1 MADTDWVRDFLDHF
15 RTERGG
21 SAYTIRNYEQTL
33 RDFSDWHASERGCPP
48 PWTSLGREDFR
59 AYLRF
64 LSRRSLSRSAVL
76 LRFSALRSFY
86 KFLVRRGH
94 IEATPIKNIT
104 LPKAGRR
111 LPQFLTVE
119 QMRTL
124 LAAPMQEW
132 EAKRKKKP
140 KLSQANFLR
149 DSALLE
155 TVYSSGLRISEVCG
169 LRRVDI
175 DWNDQLLRVRGKG
188 RKERLTPVGATALEA
203 IKHYWT
209 IASTP
214 RADSTPVFSADSKGS
229 KAISARVVQL
239 HLKTY
244 LRRAG
249 LDAGLTP
256 HKIRHSYATHLLDAG
271 ADLRSVQ
278 ELLGHAHLVT
288 TQVYT
293 HVTTERLRKAYN
305 ASHPRA

>member
-1 MADTDWVRDFLDHF
+1 MADTEWVQDFLNHF

-21 SAYTIRNYEQTL
+21 SVYTIRNYEQTL
-33 RDFSDWHASERGCPP
+33 RDFTGWHEKERGGLPK
-48 PWTSLGREDFR
+48 WTELGREDFR

-64 LSRRSLSRSAVL
+64 LSRRTLSRSAIL

-86 KFLVRRGH
+86 KFLVRRGYL
-94 IEATPIKNIT
+94 EATPIKNIT

-124 LAAPMQEW
+124 LEAPMAEW
-132 EAKRKKKP
+132 ESKRKRSP
-140 KLSQANFLR
+140 KLKQTFFLR
-149 DSALLE
+149 DAALLE
-155 TVYSSGLRISEVCG
+155 TVYSSGLRVSEVCG
-169 LRRVDI
+169 LRREDI
-175 DWNDQLLRVRGKG
+175 NWGDQLLRVRGKG

-203 IKHYWT
+203 IKHYWQN
-209 IASTP
+209 ASTLQKD
-214 RADSTPVFSADSKGS
+214 ASPVFSSDAAGS

-305 ASHPRA
+305 DSHPRA